1 MGKVW
6 SEAEDSPARPTP
18 PREKKCRDCEFTCKL
33 QIQMNRHKE
42 KCVKRE
48 PGQGSPMPLKK
59 WKLKLKAEKG
69 SLASPGSGRGKT
81 FPKEA
86 RRASE
91 GFVKNGSLTKK
102 GSVKKA
108 KASPYAEPGQGV
120 PCSECQ
126 KEFRNQAVLDRHFE
140 DLHQPGEFPCPGE
153 QDICGKV
160 FTSRNKMSSHYSRN
174 CNPNN
179 PAGAQAISR
188 RRASMGV

>member
-1 MGKVW
+1 M
-6 SEAEDSPARPTP
+6 
-18 PREKKCRDCEFTCKL
+18 
-33 QIQMNRHKE
+33 
-42 KCVKRE
+42 KRE

-140 DLHQPGEFPCPGE
+140 DLHQVRRPAPAPAPAPAPSPGSSPAPA
-153 QDICGKV
+153 
-160 FTSRNKMSSHYSRN
+160 SRPS
-174 CNPNN
+174 
-179 PAGAQAISR
+179 AGRFSPR
-188 RRASMGV
+188 GTR